1 MCCLSVKSY
10 VASIRDAP
18 AQECHEFPVSSWG
31 LCVVFPVSGSQA
43 FLVLFFVPAD
53 FPRACVCVCVR
64 YRNASLAFSR
74 SGRWLV
80 EGRYGYGYGYAMLL
94 VGVLWVLPMLALA
107 LLSSDGDGRVDTG
120 WRLLKPHG
128 HPDRESTESSAAV
141 DLIPRATGCPV
152 RILMNHKAPVR
163 RTPIRN
169 PPNAIPRTAESPNS
183 KLGFG
188 FGIYGLTWKFLLTC
202 VSLIQNML
210 KQS

>member
-107 LLSSDGDGRVDTG
+107 LLSSDGDGRVGTG

-128 HPDRESTESSAAV
+128 HPDRESTGQNREYSHLCVKSNQINLIYKAHLKSTLVGQSAV
-141 DLIPRATGCPV
+141 
-152 RILMNHKAPVR
+152 
-163 RTPIRN
+163 
-169 PPNAIPRTAESPNS
+169 
-183 KLGFG
+183 
-188 FGIYGLTWKFLLTC
+188 
-202 VSLIQNML
+202 Q
-210 KQS
+210 